1 MQLKDLVGLDDL
13 SHYTQ
18 SPVIFNQ
25 RKENSMSNNKST
37 DTLEQSIRDV
47 QDKLLILNTKLDV
60 LIRNTNTDPIDLL
73 SESEKEFINQVIP
86 YESRSNKT

>member
-1 MQLKDLVGLDDL
+1 
-13 SHYTQ
+13 
-18 SPVIFNQ
+18 
-25 RKENSMSNNKST
+25 MSNNKST

-73 SESEKEFINQVIP
+73 SESEKEFINTVIP
-86 YESRSNKT
+86 YEIKSNK

>member
-1 MQLKDLVGLDDL
+1 MQP
-13 SHYTQ
+13 T
-18 SPVIFNQ
+18 
-25 RKENSMSNNKST
+25 ST

-47 QDKLLILNTKLDV
+47 QDKLLILNTKLDI

-86 YESRSNKT
+86 YELKSNKDS